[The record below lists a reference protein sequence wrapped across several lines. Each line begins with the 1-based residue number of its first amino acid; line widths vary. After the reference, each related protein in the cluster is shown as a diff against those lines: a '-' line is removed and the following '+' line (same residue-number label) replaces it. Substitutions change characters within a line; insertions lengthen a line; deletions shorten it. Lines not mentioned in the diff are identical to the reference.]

1 MTGEETG
8 AGAGVV
14 CDRRC
19 EHTAKRI
26 HQLLEWVHVCLI
38 HDGMVWSSV
47 TCSQTQDTD
56 RLESNRRVYCIDVN
70 EQRKQGSNGRYR
82 VFNLNGDDTD
92 EDILCYQV

>member
-1 MTGEETG
+1 
-8 AGAGVV
+8 
-14 CDRRC
+14 
-19 EHTAKRI
+19 
-26 HQLLEWVHVCLI
+26 
-38 HDGMVWSSV
+38 MVWSSV

-92 EDILCYQV
+92 EDILLPGFERSWDDGVIFQELVSGTGCR